1 MRIVFADDHF
11 LVRVTLNRMLR
22 KLGTEDAPV
31 QIDEET
37 SLAGVMAQVVTAQA
51 PDLIVLDL
59 SMPGMS
65 GPEGIANVRAL
76 AGAIPIVVLS
86 GYADRA
92 TILSCFKFGA
102 TGFIPKTTGQNEML
116 AALRMVIGGQR
127 YVPPTLLDQDL
138 MPDAERQPA
147 SPFPPAGEIRGDIS
161 ARSDLAALLTPREF
175 TILKA
180 LADGKKNKEI
190 ARALDLE
197 EVTIKF
203 ALRRLYKKINATNRA
218 SAVRLAM
225 EAGLV

>member
-11 LVRVTLNRMLR
+11 LVRATLNRVLR

-31 QIDEET
+31 QIDEEG
-37 SLAGVMAQVVTAQA
+37 SLAGVLTQIAAPPP
-51 PDLIVLDL
+51 PDLVILDL
-59 SMPGMS
+59 SMPGMN
-65 GPEGIANVRAL
+65 GPAGIAEVRAL
-76 AGAIPIVVLS
+76 TGAVPIIVLS
-86 GYADRA
+86 GYSDRA

-102 TGFIPKTTGQNEML
+102 AGFIPKTTGQSEML
-116 AALRMVIGGQR
+116 AALRMVLDGQR
-127 YVPPTLLDQDL
+127 YVPPTLLDQEL
-138 MPDAERQPA
+138 MPALAQAMAGPV
-147 SPFPPAGEIRGDIS
+147 PGAGES
-161 ARSDLAALLTPREF
+161 QSDLASQLTPRER
-175 TILKA
+175 TLLKA

-190 ARALDLE
+190 ARELELE